1 MAEFDSK
8 FIRCDCHT
16 EMLEVARFEDD
27 PYEVYLSL
35 WYYGAFDGRLSWR
48 RRFQVG
54 WKVFRHG
61 RGHPDHLVFQDQ
73 QRKALIQALL
83 NDGEILSRFNSSVIT
98 NSVTSPPT
106 TTTVGSV
113 T

>member
-1 MAEFDSK
+1 
-8 FIRCDCHT
+8 
-16 EMLEVARFEDD
+16 MLEIARFKDEDD
-27 PYEVYLSL
+27 DVYLSF
-35 WYYGAFDGRLSWR
+35 WYYGAIDGRLSWR

-54 WKVFRHG
+54 WKIFRHG
-61 RGHPDHLVFQDQ
+61 RGHPDHLVFADP

-83 NDGEILSRFNSSVIT
+83 NDGEILSRFNSSVST

-106 TTTVGSV
+106 TTTVGTV